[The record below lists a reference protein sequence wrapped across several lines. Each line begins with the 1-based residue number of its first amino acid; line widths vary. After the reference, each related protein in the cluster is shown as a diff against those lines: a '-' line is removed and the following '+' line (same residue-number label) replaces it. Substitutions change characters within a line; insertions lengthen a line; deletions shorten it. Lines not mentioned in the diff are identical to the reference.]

1 MAGQLMLFET
11 ESAAHADGSFTV
23 RPRRLVDGRE
33 IGAAKAAG
41 MLGFK
46 DVETISKLV
55 ALGQIK
61 GWKPESLRGNAKWRI
76 DLGSVLTYKE
86 KRLREC
92 GR

>member
-1 MAGQLMLFET
+1 
-11 ESAAHADGSFTV
+11 
-23 RPRRLVDGRE
+23 
-33 IGAAKAAG
+33 

>member
-11 ESAAHADGSFTV
+11 DSVACADGSFTV

-33 IGAAKAAG
+33 IGAKKAAA
-41 MLGFK
+41 MLGFR

-61 GWKPESLRGNAKWRI
+61 GWKPESLRNNAKWRI
-76 DLGSVLTYKE
+76 DLGSVIAYKE